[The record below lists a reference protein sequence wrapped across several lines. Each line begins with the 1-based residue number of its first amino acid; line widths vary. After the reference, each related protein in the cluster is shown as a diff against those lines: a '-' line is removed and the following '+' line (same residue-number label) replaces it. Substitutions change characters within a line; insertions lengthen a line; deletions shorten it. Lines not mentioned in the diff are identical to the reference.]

1 MIEIGE
7 RAAWMALM
15 VRITTVCNGTRA
27 REACEG
33 SEPGGAEGPK
43 PFRNKPAWKSLEPWC
58 NRRRDDWDGWFL
70 KSLGPSARRRAYFAP
85 QRGLR

>member
-33 SEPGGAEGPK
+33 SEPVGEI
-43 PFRNKPAWKSLEPWC
+43 FITTVIT
-58 NRRRDDWDGWFL
+58 RRREGVSSRGVTEAETTAGDGRL
-70 KSLGPSARRRAYFAP
+70 LP
-85 QRGLR
+85 